1 MGRDVSVIG
10 FDDIT
15 WPETDSFLTTFQE
28 PAKEMGR
35 VAAQMLLER
44 LLTGWKPVER
54 REVPSPLVV
63 RASAGPPPGMTEQK
77 STTKPLKLWPR

>member
-1 MGRDVSVIG
+1 VSVIG
-10 FDDIT
+10 FDNIT
-15 WPETDSFLTTFQE
+15 WPEHDSYLTTFKE

-63 RASAGPPPGMTEQK
+63 RASAGPPSGKSDQN
-77 STTKPLKLWPR
+77 STTKPLNLWPR